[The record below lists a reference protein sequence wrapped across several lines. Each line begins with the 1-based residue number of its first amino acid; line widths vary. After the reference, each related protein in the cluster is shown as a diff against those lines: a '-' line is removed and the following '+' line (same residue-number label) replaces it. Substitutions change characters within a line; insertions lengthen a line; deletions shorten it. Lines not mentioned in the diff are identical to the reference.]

1 MGKRKQFTFY
11 ESFYKA
17 LVKLP
22 MEQAQQ
28 GLWAIVTYGLL
39 GTLPEMEIDPAADAV
54 FEMAKPVLDTAR
66 HKAEAVAASNKRR
79 AKKNQ
84 NVQSDSNV
92 VPMDVQSMSN
102 NAQEKENEN
111 EVEIEKENEIEKE
124 SLLHT
129 GSGPGVWEKES
140 FEEFWEAYPLKLGK
154 QRAFR
159 IWKRDA
165 PEPDS
170 VMTAL
175 GCWKRS
181 RKWRAEDGR
190 YIPRAEKFLD
200 EKHYEQPPKDAVPLG
215 ASGHLGK
222 AEIEA
227 IERLMNESD

>member
-1 MGKRKQFTFY
+1 MEKRKQFTFY
-11 ESFYKA
+11 GSFYDS
-17 LVKLP
+17 LMELP
-22 MEQAQQ
+22 MDQALQ

-39 GTLPEMEIDPAADAV
+39 GQLPEMEMEPATRAV
-54 FEMAKPVLDTAR
+54 FKMAKPVLDAAR
-66 HKAEAVAASNKRR
+66 RKAEGAYASHKVRKQKVDSVR
-79 AKKNQ
+79 I
-84 NVQSDSNV
+84 SDGCA
-92 VPMDVQSMSN
+92 MDSVCKG
-102 NAQEKENEN
+102 EKENEKEN

-124 SLLHT
+124 SFLHT

-165 PEPDS
+165 PEPDT

-200 EKHYEQPPKDAVPLG
+200 EKYYEQPPKDAVPLG